1 MQIIYTLEKVTK
13 RRIENLV
20 FILIAGVLSLILI
33 LFFCSF
39 SNRLEHDLIGIAD
52 LVTCVLSI
60 GLIWVVVAIFVTMF
74 NRVKGDG
81 KENLSAVISKILASL
96 FIGAFCLLALI
107 YGEFSK
113 TIIFKADSFLSLV
126 SEWLP
131 YIGYYILV
139 AIVVV
144 GYQTFK
150 DWHLGQYVD
159 YRIELYD
166 KELLNGLPH
175 FHLSNEVKRAPHIS
189 EMKKN
194 IADIF
199 VTQKEMK

>member
-13 RRIENLV
+13 KRIENFV
-20 FILIAGVLSLILI
+20 FILIAAVLSLILI

-39 SNRLEHDLIGIAD
+39 SNRLERDLIGIAD

-60 GLIWVVVAIFVTMF
+60 GLIWTVIAIFVTMF
-74 NRVKGDG
+74 NRVKGDS
-81 KENLSAVISKILASL
+81 KESLAAITSKILASL

-113 TIIFKADSFLSLV
+113 TITFNGNSFLSLV

-131 YIGYYILV
+131 YVGYYLLV
-139 AIVVV
+139 GISVVA
-144 GYQTFK
+144 YQTFK
-150 DWHLGQYVD
+150 DWHLGQYIE
-159 YRIELYD
+159 YRIELYN
-166 KELLNGLPH
+166 KELLHGLSH
-175 FHLSNEVKRAPHIS
+175 FYLSSEIKRVPYIS

-199 VTQKEMK
+199 ISQKNIR

>member
-20 FILIAGVLSLILI
+20 FILIAAVLSLVLI

-39 SNRLEHDLIGIAD
+39 SNRLDQGLIGIAD

-60 GLIWVVVAIFVTMF
+60 GLIWAIVAIFITVF
-74 NRVKGDG
+74 NRIRGDG
-81 KENLSAVISKILASL
+81 KESLAAVISKILASL

-113 TIIFKADSFLSLV
+113 TIIFNASSFLSLV

-131 YIGYYILV
+131 YIGYYLLV
-139 AIVVV
+139 AIAVVA
-144 GYQTFK
+144 YQTFK
-150 DWHLGQYVD
+150 DWHLGQYID
-159 YRIELYD
+159 YRIELYN
-166 KELLNGLPH
+166 KELLHGLSH
-175 FHLSNEVKRAPHIS
+175 FHISSEVKRIPYIS

-199 VTQKEMK
+199 ISQKDIK

>member
-13 RRIENLV
+13 KRIENFV
-20 FILIAGVLSLILI
+20 FILIAAVLSLILI

-39 SNRLEHDLIGIAD
+39 FNRLEQNLIGIAD

-74 NRVKGDG
+74 NRVKGDS
-81 KENLSAVISKILASL
+81 KESLAAITSKILASL
-96 FIGAFCLLALI
+96 FIGAFCLLTLI

-113 TIIFKADSFLSLV
+113 TITFNGNRFLSLV

-131 YIGYYILV
+131 YVGYYLLV
-139 AIVVV
+139 GVAVLA
-144 GYQTFK
+144 YQTFK
-150 DWHLGQYVD
+150 DWHLGQYID
-159 YRIELYD
+159 YRIELYN
-166 KELLNGLPH
+166 KELLHGLSH
-175 FHLSNEVKRAPHIS
+175 FYLSNEVKRVPYVS

-199 VTQKEMK
+199 VSQKDMK

>member
-1 MQIIYTLEKVTK
+1 M
-13 RRIENLV
+13 
-20 FILIAGVLSLILI
+20 LIAGVLSLILI

-39 SNRLEHDLIGIAD
+39 SNRLDQGLIGVAD

-74 NRVKGDG
+74 NRVKGDS
-81 KENLSAVISKILASL
+81 KESLAAITSKILASL
-96 FIGAFCLLALI
+96 FIGAFCLLTLI

-113 TIIFKADSFLSLV
+113 TITFNGNSFLSLV
-126 SEWLP
+126 REWLP

-139 AIVVV
+139 AIAVLA
-144 GYQTFK
+144 YQTFK
-150 DWHLGQYVD
+150 DWHLGQYIE
-159 YRIELYD
+159 YRIELYN
-166 KELLNGLPH
+166 KELLHGLSH
-175 FHLSNEVKRAPHIS
+175 FYLSDDIEKIPYVR

-199 VTQKEMK
+199 VIKKDMK

>member
-20 FILIAGVLSLILI
+20 FVLIAAVLSLVLI

-39 SNRLEHDLIGIAD
+39 SNRLERELIGIAD

-74 NRVKGDG
+74 NRIRGIS
-81 KENLSAVISKILASL
+81 KESLSAVISKILASL
-96 FIGAFCLLALI
+96 FIGAFCLLTLI

-113 TIIFKADSFLSLV
+113 TITFNGDSFLSLV

-139 AIVVV
+139 GIAVVA
-144 GYQTFK
+144 YQTFK
-150 DWHLGQYVD
+150 DWHLGQYIE
-159 YRIELYD
+159 YRIELYN
-166 KELLNGLPH
+166 KELLHGLSH
-175 FHLSNEVKRAPHIS
+175 FYLSNEVKRVPYIS

-199 VTQKEMK
+199 VIEKDMK

>member
-13 RRIENLV
+13 RRIENFV
-20 FILIAGVLSLILI
+20 FILIAAVLSLVLI

-39 SNRLEHDLIGIAD
+39 SNRLEDNLIGIAD
-52 LVTCVLSI
+52 LVTCVISI
-60 GLIWVVVAIFVTMF
+60 GLIWAVVVIFVTMF
-74 NRVKGDG
+74 NRIKGGG
-81 KENLSAVISKILASL
+81 KESLSTVISKILASL

-113 TIIFKADSFLSLV
+113 TITFNGDSFLSLI

-131 YIGYYILV
+131 YVGYYILV
-139 AIVVV
+139 GIAVVV
-144 GYQTFK
+144 YQTFR
-150 DWHLGQYVD
+150 DWHLGQYID
-159 YRIELYD
+159 YRIELYN
-166 KELLNGLPH
+166 KELLHGLSH
-175 FHLSNEVKRAPHIS
+175 FYLSNEVKRVPYVS

-199 VTQKEMK
+199 ISQKDMQ

>member
-13 RRIENLV
+13 RRIENLI
-20 FILIAGVLSLILI
+20 FILIAAVLSLVLI

-39 SNRLEHDLIGIAD
+39 SNRLEDNLIGLAD

-60 GLIWVVVAIFVTMF
+60 GLIWTVVAVFITMF
-74 NRVKGDG
+74 NRIRGDG
-81 KENLSAVISKILASL
+81 KESLSAVISKIVASL
-96 FIGAFCLLALI
+96 FIGAFCLLTLI

-113 TIIFKADSFLSLV
+113 TITFNGDRFLSLI

-131 YIGYYILV
+131 YLGYYILV
-139 AIVVV
+139 GIAVVA
-144 GYQTFK
+144 YQTFR
-150 DWHLGQYVD
+150 DWHLGQYVE
-159 YRIELYD
+159 YKIELYN
-166 KELLNGLPH
+166 KELLHGLSH
-175 FHLSNEVKRAPHIS
+175 FYLSSEIKRVPYIS

-199 VTQKEMK
+199 VIEKDMK

>member
-13 RRIENLV
+13 RRIENFV
-20 FILIAGVLSLILI
+20 FILIAAVLSLILI

-39 SNRLEHDLIGIAD
+39 SNRLEDNLIGIAD

-60 GLIWVVVAIFVTMF
+60 GLIWTVVAIFVTMF
-74 NRVKGDG
+74 NRIRGSG
-81 KENLSAVISKILASL
+81 KESLAAVTSKIVASL
-96 FIGAFCLLALI
+96 FIGAFCLLTLI

-113 TIIFKADSFLSLV
+113 TITFNGNSFLSLV

-131 YIGYYILV
+131 YVGYYILV
-139 AIVVV
+139 GIAVLA
-144 GYQTFK
+144 YQTFK
-150 DWHLGQYVD
+150 DWHLGQYIE
-159 YRIELYD
+159 YRIELYN
-166 KELLNGLPH
+166 KELLHGLSH
-175 FHLSNEVKRAPHIS
+175 FYLSSEIKRVPYIS

-199 VTQKEMK
+199 VSQKEMR

>member
-13 RRIENLV
+13 RRIENFV
-20 FILIAGVLSLILI
+20 FILIAAVLSLVLI

-39 SNRLEHDLIGIAD
+39 SNRLEDNLIGIAD

-60 GLIWVVVAIFVTMF
+60 GLIWTVVAIFVTMF
-74 NRVKGDG
+74 NRIKGDG
-81 KENLSAVISKILASL
+81 KESLSTVISKIVASF
-96 FIGAFCLLALI
+96 FIGAFCLLTLI

-113 TIIFKADSFLSLV
+113 TITFNGNSFLSLV

-131 YIGYYILV
+131 YVGYYILV
-139 AIVVV
+139 GIAVVA
-144 GYQTFK
+144 YQTFR
-150 DWHLGQYVD
+150 DWHLGQYIE
-159 YRIELYD
+159 YRIELYN
-166 KELLNGLPH
+166 KELLHGLSH
-175 FHLSNEVKRAPHIS
+175 FYLSSETKRVPYIS

-199 VTQKEMK
+199 VIEKEIK

>member
-20 FILIAGVLSLILI
+20 FMLIAAALSLVLI

-39 SNRLEHDLIGIAD
+39 SNKLEDNLIGIVD

-60 GLIWVVVAIFVTMF
+60 GLIWTVVAVFVTMF
-74 NRVKGDG
+74 NRVRGDG
-81 KENLSAVISKILASL
+81 KESLSTVTSKILASL
-96 FIGAFCLLALI
+96 FIGAFCLLTLI

-113 TIIFKADSFLSLV
+113 TITFNADRFLSLV

-131 YIGYYILV
+131 YVGYYILV
-139 AIVVV
+139 GIAVVA
-144 GYQTFK
+144 YQTFK
-150 DWHLGQYVD
+150 DWHLGQYIE
-159 YRIELYD
+159 YRIELYN
-166 KELLNGLPH
+166 KELLHGLSH
-175 FHLSNEVKRAPHIS
+175 FYLSSEIKRVPYIS

-199 VTQKEMK
+199 VSQKDMK

>member
-13 RRIENLV
+13 RRIENLI
-20 FILIAGVLSLILI
+20 FILIAAVLSLVLI

-39 SNRLEHDLIGIAD
+39 SNRLEDNLIGLAD

-60 GLIWVVVAIFVTMF
+60 GLIWSVVVIFMTML
-74 NRVKGDG
+74 NRIKDGG
-81 KENLSAVISKILASL
+81 KESLSAVISKIVASL

-113 TIIFKADSFLSLV
+113 TITFNGDSFLSLV

-131 YIGYYILV
+131 YVGYYLLLGIAVV
-139 AIVVV
+139 A
-144 GYQTFK
+144 YQTFK
-150 DWHLGQYVD
+150 DWHLGQYID
-159 YRIELYD
+159 YRIELYN
-166 KELLNGLPH
+166 KELLHGLSH
-175 FHLSNEVKRAPHIS
+175 FYLSSEIKRVPYIS

-199 VTQKEMK
+199 VSQKDMQ

>member
-20 FILIAGVLSLILI
+20 FILIAAVLSLVLI

-39 SNRLEHDLIGIAD
+39 SNRLERELIGIAD
-52 LVTCVLSI
+52 LVICVLSI
-60 GLIWVVVAIFVTMF
+60 GLIWTVVAVFMTML
-74 NRVKGDG
+74 NRIKDGG
-81 KENLSAVISKILASL
+81 KESLSAVISKIVASL

-113 TIIFKADSFLSLV
+113 TITFNGDSFLSLI

-131 YIGYYILV
+131 YVGYYILV
-139 AIVVV
+139 GIAVVV
-144 GYQTFK
+144 YQTFR
-150 DWHLGQYVD
+150 DWHLGQYIE
-159 YRIELYD
+159 YMIELYN
-166 KELLNGLPH
+166 KELLHGLSH
-175 FHLSNEVKRAPHIS
+175 FYLSNEVKRAPYIS

-199 VTQKEMK
+199 VNQKEIK

>member
-20 FILIAGVLSLILI
+20 FMLIAGILSLVLI

-39 SNRLEHDLIGIAD
+39 SKRVEHNLIGIAD

-60 GLIWVVVAIFVTMF
+60 GLIWTVVAIFVTMF
-74 NRVKGDG
+74 NRVKGDS
-81 KENLSAVISKILASL
+81 KESLSTVISKILASL
-96 FIGAFCLLALI
+96 FTGAFCLLTLI

-113 TIIFKADSFLSLV
+113 TITFNGDSFLSLV

-131 YIGYYILV
+131 YVGYYILV
-139 AIVVV
+139 GIAVVA
-144 GYQTFK
+144 YQTFK
-150 DWHLGQYVD
+150 DWHLGQYID
-159 YRIELYD
+159 YRIELYN
-166 KELLNGLPH
+166 KELLHGLSH
-175 FHLSNEVKRAPHIS
+175 FYLSSEIKRVPYIS

-199 VTQKEMK
+199 VSQKDM

>member
-20 FILIAGVLSLILI
+20 FMLIAGILSLVLI

-39 SNRLEHDLIGIAD
+39 SNRLEHNLIGIAD

-60 GLIWVVVAIFVTMF
+60 GLIWTVVAIFVTMF
-74 NRVKGDG
+74 NRVKGDS
-81 KENLSAVISKILASL
+81 KESLSTVISKILASL
-96 FIGAFCLLALI
+96 FTGAFYLLTLI

-113 TIIFKADSFLSLV
+113 TITFNGDSFLSLV

-131 YIGYYILV
+131 YVGYYILV
-139 AIVVV
+139 GIAVVA
-144 GYQTFK
+144 YQTFK
-150 DWHLGQYVD
+150 DWHLGQYID
-159 YRIELYD
+159 YRIELYN
-166 KELLNGLPH
+166 KELLHGLSH
-175 FHLSNEVKRAPHIS
+175 FYLSSEIKRVPYIS

-199 VTQKEMK
+199 VSQKDM

>member
-20 FILIAGVLSLILI
+20 FMLIAGILSLVLI

-39 SNRLEHDLIGIAD
+39 SNRLEHNLIGIAD

-60 GLIWVVVAIFVTMF
+60 GLIWTVVAIFVTMF
-74 NRVKGDG
+74 NRVKGDS
-81 KENLSAVISKILASL
+81 KESLSIVISKILASL
-96 FIGAFCLLALI
+96 FTGAFCLLTLI

-113 TIIFKADSFLSLV
+113 TITFNGDSFLSLV

-131 YIGYYILV
+131 YVGYYILV
-139 AIVVV
+139 GIAVVA
-144 GYQTFK
+144 YQTFK
-150 DWHLGQYVD
+150 DWHLGQYID
-159 YRIELYD
+159 YRIDLYN
-166 KELLNGLPH
+166 KELLHGLSH
-175 FHLSNEVKRAPHIS
+175 FYLSSEIKRVPYIS

-199 VTQKEMK
+199 VSQKDM

>member
-13 RRIENLV
+13 RRIENLI
-20 FILIAGVLSLILI
+20 FILIAAVLSLVLI

-39 SNRLEHDLIGIAD
+39 SNSLEHDLIGLAD

-74 NRVKGDG
+74 NRIRGSG
-81 KENLSAVISKILASL
+81 KESLSAVISKILASL
-96 FIGAFCLLALI
+96 FIGAFCLLTLI

-113 TIIFKADSFLSLV
+113 TITFNGDSFLSLV

-131 YIGYYILV
+131 YVGYYLLLGIAVV
-139 AIVVV
+139 A
-144 GYQTFK
+144 YQTFR
-150 DWHLGQYVD
+150 DWHLGQYIE
-159 YRIELYD
+159 YRIELYN
-166 KELLNGLPH
+166 KELLHGLSH
-175 FHLSNEVKRAPHIS
+175 FYLSSEIKRVPYIS

-199 VTQKEMK
+199 VSQKDM

>member
-13 RRIENLV
+13 KRIENFV
-20 FILIAGVLSLILI
+20 FILIAAVLSLILI

-39 SNRLEHDLIGIAD
+39 SNRLEQNLIGIAD

-60 GLIWVVVAIFVTMF
+60 GLIWAVVAIFVTMF
-74 NRVKGDG
+74 NRVRGDG
-81 KENLSAVISKILASL
+81 KESLSAITSKILASL

-139 AIVVV
+139 AIAVVA
-144 GYQTFK
+144 YQTFK
-150 DWHLGQYVD
+150 DWHLGQYID
-159 YRIELYD
+159 YRIELYN
-166 KELLNGLPH
+166 KELLHGLSH
-175 FHLSNEVKRAPHIS
+175 FYLSAEIKRAPYVS

>member
-13 RRIENLV
+13 RRIENFV
-20 FILIAGVLSLILI
+20 FILIAAVLSLVLI

-39 SNRLEHDLIGIAD
+39 SNRLDQGLIGVAD

-60 GLIWVVVAIFVTMF
+60 GLIWAVVAVFMTMF
-74 NRVKGDG
+74 NRIKGDG
-81 KENLSAVISKILASL
+81 KESLAAVTSKILVSL

-113 TIIFKADSFLSLV
+113 TITFNGDSFLSLI

-131 YIGYYILV
+131 YLGYYILV
-139 AIVVV
+139 GIAVVA
-144 GYQTFK
+144 YQTFK
-150 DWHLGQYVD
+150 DWHLGQYIE
-159 YRIELYD
+159 YRIELYN
-166 KELLNGLPH
+166 KELLHGLSH
-175 FHLSNEVKRAPHIS
+175 FYLSNEIKRAPYIS
-189 EMKKN
+189 QMKKN

-199 VTQKEMK
+199 VIEKEIK